1 MVCKSLNKSGH
12 GQNLDW
18 MNFGSTHEGR
28 DVIGFWM
35 HGDASYTELRF
46 VFIPIQLLIWMK
58 IEKKLLEPAQQLQL
72 IALFTPE
79 NGFPQLFVGHLSMN
93 IFAVVKLMQK
103 IAIHI
108 F

>member
-46 VFIPIQLLIWMK
+46 VFKPMLHFYVDS
-58 IEKKLLEPAQQLQL
+58 PAPSLHGNNSE
-72 IALFTPE
+72 IGAKT
-79 NGFPQLFVGHLSMN
+79 VN
-93 IFAVVKLMQK
+93 IKV
-103 IAIHI
+103 
-108 F
+108 

>member
-35 HGDASYTELRF
+35 HGDASYTELRS
-46 VFIPIQLLIWMK
+46 VFSPLKCLLK
-58 IEKKLLEPAQQLQL
+58 RKFKKKNSEPVQRLQL
-72 IALFTPE
+72 IALFIPE
-79 NGFPQLFVGHLSMN
+79 NGFLQLFAYLN
-93 IFAVVKLMQK
+93 LYYIL
-103 IAIHI
+103 
-108 F
+108 